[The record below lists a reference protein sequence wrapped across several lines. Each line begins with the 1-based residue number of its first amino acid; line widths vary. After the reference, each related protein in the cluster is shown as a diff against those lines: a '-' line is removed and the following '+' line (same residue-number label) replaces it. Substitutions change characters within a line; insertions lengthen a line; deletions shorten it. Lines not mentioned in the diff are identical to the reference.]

1 MEGNLSSKEPKII
14 GAGIGGAAGAMIGA
28 VVGGPVGALIG
39 AGVAA
44 LVGHKA
50 EQELRKKK

>member
-1 MEGNLSSKEPKII
+1 MEGNRSSKEPKII